1 MALGIVRDVA
11 QWLNTDEQR
20 AWRAYRR
27 MVLLADSAIARDL
40 ARDSGL
46 SMPDYLVLSSLSESV
61 GHRRRLT
68 ELAIRMQWS
77 PSRLSH
83 HVTRMEQR
91 GLVTREECTEDLR
104 AAYVVL
110 TETGW
115 DAIRAAAPGHVSSV
129 RTHLVDL
136 LDAEDIAALTAIG
149 EKVASHFG
157 EHCLDNPE
165 TQPVPIQS
173 ENASPVSLS

>member
-1 MALGIVRDVA
+1 VTN
-11 QWLNTDEQR
+11 WLSDDEQR

-27 MVLLADSAIARDL
+27 MVLLVDSAVAREL

-46 SMPDYLVLSSLSESV
+46 SMPDYLVLSALSEARE
-61 GHRRRLT
+61 HRRRLT
-68 ELAIRMQWS
+68 ELAFRMQWS

-91 GLVTREECTEDLR
+91 GLVTRAECSEDLR

-115 DAIRAAAPGHVSSV
+115 DAIKAAAPDHVQSV
-129 RTHLVDL
+129 RDHLIDL
-136 LDAEDIAALTAIG
+136 LDPHEIAALTSIG
-149 EKVASHFG
+149 EKVAAHFG
-157 EHCLDNPE
+157 EECLDHPENPADGDY
-165 TQPVPIQS
+165 PVQS
-173 ENASPVSLS
+173 ANRSPVSSS

>member
-1 MALGIVRDVA
+1 MGILEHVTR
-11 QWLNTDEQR
+11 WLSPEQQH

-27 MVLLADSAIARDL
+27 MALLADAAIAREL
-40 ARDSGL
+40 AQDSGL
-46 SMPDYLVLSSLSESV
+46 SMPDYLVLSTLSESV

-68 ELAIRMQWS
+68 DLAARMQWS

-91 GLVTREECTEDLR
+91 GLVTRAECETDLR

-115 DAIRAAAPGHVSSV
+115 DTLCAAAPGHVESV
-129 RTHLVDL
+129 RTHLIDL
-136 LDAEDIAALTAIG
+136 LDADDLAALTRIG
-149 EKVASHFG
+149 EKVAGHFG
-157 EHCLDNPE
+157 EHCIDSPE
-165 TQPVPIQS
+165 TQPAQPTQS
-173 ENASPVSLS
+173 ANASPVSRS